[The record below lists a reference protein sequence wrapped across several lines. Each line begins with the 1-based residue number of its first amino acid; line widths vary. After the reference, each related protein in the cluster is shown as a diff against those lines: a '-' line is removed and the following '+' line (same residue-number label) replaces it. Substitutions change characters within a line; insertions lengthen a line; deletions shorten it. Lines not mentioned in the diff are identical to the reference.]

1 MENKKEKIEATA
13 HHVEMQQETRSELI
27 KKSEDLFNL
36 PVKPQEVQ
44 TITLP
49 SGKVAVI
56 GIFKGKHIREATRTA
71 DGESDKMIFALIA
84 MTTTIDGKKI
94 VWEDLDEMDGR
105 DVLKIQGAFSSN
117 F

>member
-1 MENKKEKIEATA
+1 MEPQGQEKKEKVEGAETNTA
-13 HHVEMQQETRSELI
+13 GKLAEGANALFELPL
-27 KKSEDLFNL
+27 K
-36 PVKPQEVQ
+36 KPQEEQ

-56 GIFKGKHIREATRTA
+56 GIFKGKHIREATRNA
-71 DGESDKMIFALIA
+71 DGETDKMIFALIA

-105 DVLKIQGAFSSN
+105 DVLKLQGAFSSN